1 MRREGYEVEVSMPTV
16 LLREE
21 DGQTLEPME
30 VALID
35 LPEDYIG
42 VVSQLLAIRKGV
54 MTKMSPPASGRV
66 RLEFAVPSRG
76 LIGFRSPFLTDTR
89 GLGIINTVFDGYVP
103 WAGEI
108 QRRVNGAMVADR
120 EGVATAYAIFN
131 LQERGSMFVGSSVP
145 VYEGMVIGEYS
156 RAGDLDVNIC
166 REKKLTNVRAAG
178 HDEAIRLTPPRQM
191 GLEDALDWIA
201 EDELVEVTP
210 KSIRVRKRVL
220 KQAFRPKRK
229 TSGA

>member
-1 MRREGYEVEVSMPTV
+1 
-16 LLREE
+16 
-21 DGQTLEPME
+21 
-30 VALID
+30 
-35 LPEDYIG
+35 
-42 VVSQLLAIRKGV
+42 
-54 MTKMSPPASGRV
+54 
-66 RLEFAVPSRG
+66 
-76 LIGFRSPFLTDTR
+76 
-89 GLGIINTVFDGYVP
+89 
-103 WAGEI
+103 
-108 QRRVNGAMVADR
+108 
-120 EGVATAYAIFN
+120 
-131 LQERGSMFVGSSVP
+131 
-145 VYEGMVIGEYS
+145 VIGEYS